1 MTTLK
6 KSDILMSIYSIFIG
20 IICILFRK
28 LISPEI
34 PQNIA
39 TFVGS
44 IFVIIAFLLSFMEI
58 KSKLEF
64 FYSFAENW
72 NGGGIINSGFLLGLG
87 MFFFSSNV
95 MNSIILLIIFNII
108 FIIERSLIK
117 KFSLK

>member
-72 NGGGIINSGFLLGLG
+72 NGGGIVNSGFLIGLG
-87 MFFFSSNV
+87 TFFFASSLEQG
-95 MNSIILLIIFNII
+95 IIWLIIINII
-108 FIIERSLIK
+108 FVMERTFITRW
-117 KFSLK
+117 